1 MLLSQIHSSDSR
13 NTTEISKGLKTLVM
27 AKRNPSFLSRNK
39 LIIDITILLDF

>member
-13 NTTEISKGLKTLVM
+13 NTMEISKELKTLVM
-27 AKRNPSFLSRNK
+27 AEGNPSFLSRNK